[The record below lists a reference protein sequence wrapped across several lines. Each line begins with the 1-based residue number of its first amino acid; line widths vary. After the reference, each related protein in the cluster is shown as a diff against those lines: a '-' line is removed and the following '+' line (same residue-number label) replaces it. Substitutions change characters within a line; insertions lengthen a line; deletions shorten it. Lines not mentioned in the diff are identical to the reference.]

1 MIKNLTIAALL
12 LVSTTSFGQARDTE
26 KEKAAVKGMTGG
38 GRVVKE
44 GTILINVDYGFPFWL
59 GSLVSNVN
67 SSSGGAAVTG
77 VSVKNLNHI
86 CGKAEYMVTDKVS
99 VGLEYTYAQVAFSYE
114 DYANNGSST
123 VITYNDLIVKQRAL
137 INMGI
142 HFGESDKFDPYMAFG
157 VGYKGLSY
165 RTSNPSLNDLRDAID
180 AYKAI
185 PVAIR
190 IGGGFR
196 YFFTENIG
204 VNAEVG
210 IGGPLVQGGI
220 SVKF

>member
-44 GTILINVDYGFPFWL
+44 GTILVDAYYGFPFWWGTL
-59 GSLVSNVN
+59 LKAANN
-67 SSSGGAAVTG
+67 SAGGTAVTDAK
-77 VSVKNLNHI
+77 VTNTNHI
-86 CGKAEYMVTDKVS
+86 GGRFEYMVNEKI
-99 VGLEYTYAQVAFSYE
+99 GIGAEYTYAKASVTYTEIIS
-114 DYANNGSST
+114 NGSGGTTSNSYT
-123 VITYNDLIVKQRAL
+123 DAIIKQRAML
-137 INMGI
+137 RMGI
-142 HFGESDKFDPYMAFG
+142 HFGESDKFDPYMCFG
-157 VGYKGLSY
+157 AGYKGSTY
-165 RTSNPSLNDLRDAID
+165 KSNYPGASGSTTFNFV
-180 AYKAI
+180 

>member
-59 GSLVSNVN
+59 GSIVSNVN
-67 SSSGGAAVTG
+67 SSSGGAVVTG

-137 INMGI
+137 INMGV

-165 RTSNPSLNDLRDAID
+165 RTSNPNANDRCL
-180 AYKAI
+180 
-185 PVAIR
+185 
-190 IGGGFR
+190 
-196 YFFTENIG
+196 
-204 VNAEVG
+204 
-210 IGGPLVQGGI
+210 QGYTYCVSYCI
-220 SVKF
+220 WL